1 MKIKIAHLADLHIG
15 SYQYGITKRKLNTYK
30 NNLKIAKEISLKHNL
45 VIVAGDVF
53 DSVEPSP
60 DDVKCWIDM
69 CKIWWDSNCKVIA
82 CSGNHDKVVGQ
93 HQWVDLGNEEG
104 FSSESELDESGSK
117 YIINEKL
124 SPLKIVWLSH
134 TKKSEL
140 KTKIDKI
147 PDGLDIIMMHQS
159 AGHFLASIMRPEL
172 DEDDMSLLSKK
183 CKYLALGDLHIH
195 KKMQIGE
202 CTVCYPG
209 NVDFLRLCDMYNN
222 FRYISLIYDS
232 EKSSI
237 ESITS
242 VPYTPHQSTNI
253 FNFESSTDC
262 IEKIMGSSDFN
273 IFRYD
278 PDKSSDVMTVID
290 KIKSNELLADSVYY
304 FHKNVFKKEK
314 VESGETD
321 INETSCF
328 NNDAQFLNLAK
339 KEKTLD
345 LRDFKIVEDIW
356 TNSTP
361 EFVKQILMSDLK
373 KELDESIKSDS
384 E

>member
-30 NNLKIAKEISLKHNL
+30 NNLKIAKEISLNHNL

-69 CKIWWDSNCKVIA
+69 CRIWGDTNCRVIS

-104 FSSESELDESGSK
+104 FKSESIFDEATSK
-117 YIINEKL
+117 YLVDEKL

-134 TKKSEL
+134 TKKSEI
-140 KTKIDKI
+140 KNKIDRI

-172 DEDDMSLLSKK
+172 DEDDIMSLSKK

-195 KKMQIGE
+195 KKMKIGD

-209 NVDFLRLCDMYNN
+209 NIDFLRLCDMPNN
-222 FRYISLIYDS
+222 FRYISLVYNS
-232 EKSSI
+232 ETSSFESI
-237 ESITS
+237 ESI
-242 VPYTPHQSTNI
+242 PYTPYQKTNI
-253 FNFESSTDC
+253 LNFDSGSDC
-262 IEKIMGSSDFN
+262 IQKITGSDDFN

-278 PDKSSDVMTVID
+278 TEKSSDVVSVID
-290 KIKSNELLADSVYY
+290 KIKSSDSLADSVYY
-304 FHKNVFKKEK
+304 FHKNISKKERGDSEK
-314 VESGETD
+314 VEADETC
-321 INETSCF
+321 CF
-328 NNDAQFLNLAK
+328 DNDAQFLNLAK
-339 KEKTLD
+339 KDKTLEI
-345 LRDFKIVEDIW
+345 RDFKIVEDIW

-361 EFVKQILMSDLK
+361 DFVKQILMSDLK
-373 KELDESIKSDS
+373 KELDESIKSNS